1 MPNGWLDPAKYE
13 RLNITSCTG
22 PGTQYDGY
30 AWSIVLHST
39 ESPPGSIDGINS
51 LFRSKPCYA
60 PHFTIDPM
68 GSRRRVQYIPWTWSA
83 CALRGGR
90 DGYQTN
96 RGRAVQVEIC
106 GYANDAPGWP
116 DDCLYQIA
124 DWIVDCMGDGVPINP
139 HNIADM
145 TQFHGVLATESA
157 PQRLSPAAWK
167 GFDGITAHVQIPYN
181 DHWDCGRINS
191 LRVRDLVLEILAG
204 QGRPIPPPTGSG
216 TAPQGEQPGMLQKG
230 MSGGIVMHLQELM
243 IGMGYDCGSAGAD
256 GVFGD
261 ATDAAVRRLQADHG
275 LTVDGIAGPQV
286 NHVIAQ
292 AYAWANPRPTPPPPN
307 PEAPP
312 WPGRYFVLTQPM
324 LSGDDVRLW
333 QRRMQQRGWRIGI
346 DGYYG
351 LESLGCCKSFQSEKG
366 LTVDGVVGPSTWNA
380 TWSAPIS

>member
-96 RGRAVQVEIC
+96 RGRAVQVE
-106 GYANDAPGWP
+106 
-116 DDCLYQIA
+116 
-124 DWIVDCMGDGVPINP
+124 
-139 HNIADM
+139 
-145 TQFHGVLATESA
+145 
-157 PQRLSPAAWK
+157 
-167 GFDGITAHVQIPYN
+167 
-181 DHWDCGRINS
+181 
-191 LRVRDLVLEILAG
+191 
-204 QGRPIPPPTGSG
+204 
-216 TAPQGEQPGMLQKG
+216 KG